1 METEAQGSPAPIR
14 RYAYQDLKC
23 YADPEWLAD
32 HRKRY
37 RQVFDEAE
45 VAYIYAELSFINK
58 LFEIE
63 DWEASVEIK
72 CYRADKRPKEVCHLV
87 LPRKISASTSSVYI
101 REGWGNKK
109 TGVFWKSGTYFW
121 EAWLDGE
128 KVGTRYFYVQ
138 GAGQKP
144 VQIPED
150 YIGLTSV
157 KLYEAGVDDQLDEE
171 RSYLSQFDAAE
182 TRYVYLDLV
191 FENHLP
197 GVDWHLELIT
207 RFFNEPRELKGQ
219 VVKLIRVNESEE
231 EIHVTVGWGTSGKG
245 SWREGLYSAE
255 LVMMDRL
262 IATVHIPFGATFEPG
277 FPLVWLPGAKEAS
290 ILGCPQP
297 DAEGL
302 AEVLARLDALIGLEG
317 VKRSV
322 REHALYMEFLR
333 LREEHGFREKDS
345 VQMHAVF
352 RGNPGTGKT
361 TVAGMMGAIYYQL
374 GLLSKGHVHTVDRVD
389 LVGEYI
395 GQTAPKVRD
404 ALEKARGG
412 VLLID
417 EAYSLARINDDA
429 KDFGREVIEM
439 LIKEM
444 SDGPGDLAIIA
455 AGYPAEMDHFMA
467 SNPGLKSR
475 FKMILEFPD
484 YLPDELQ
491 EIAVSAAHQ
500 MEVVPNGEA
509 SRLLGQLIIR
519 AYRDRDKSFGNA
531 RYVFDLIEKAK
542 IQLGLRVM
550 RSYRTEEPSREE
562 LSTILP
568 EDVLLSTSAASQ
580 GQVRLPVDE
589 ELLMEALKELDHLVG
604 LSRVK
609 KEIHDLVLLIKYDLA
624 QESITPQ
631 SFSMHTILV
640 GNPGT
645 GKTTIARILAR
656 VYKALGLLERG
667 HVVETDRAGLVAGY
681 VGQTAIKTAER
692 IDEARGGVLFI
703 DEAYS
708 LTQPGSGRAG
718 DFGDEAIQTLLKRM
732 EDRRGEFYVF
742 AAGYPDNMEAFLK
755 ANPGLRSRFDR
766 TLVFEDYQEDEL
778 MDIATSIA
786 SEKGLRFTS
795 ATQSFLKQWMNE
807 LIQRKDQYFGNA
819 RVVRQMMDEL
829 LRLHRTALARQSTA
843 DVKAMDIPI
852 AMETMEEAKRYLESS
867 TWLKTGI
874 GFKKG

>member
-1 METEAQGSPAPIR
+1 
-14 RYAYQDLKC
+14 
-23 YADPEWLAD
+23 
-32 HRKRY
+32 
-37 RQVFDEAE
+37 
-45 VAYIYAELSFINK
+45 
-58 LFEIE
+58 
-63 DWEASVEIK
+63 
-72 CYRADKRPKEVCHLV
+72 
-87 LPRKISASTSSVYI
+87 
-101 REGWGNKK
+101 
-109 TGVFWKSGTYFW
+109 
-121 EAWLDGE
+121 
-128 KVGTRYFYVQ
+128 
-138 GAGQKP
+138 
-144 VQIPED
+144 
-150 YIGLTSV
+150 
-157 KLYEAGVDDQLDEE
+157 
-171 RSYLSQFDAAE
+171 
-182 TRYVYLDLV
+182 
-191 FENHLP
+191 
-197 GVDWHLELIT
+197 
-207 RFFNEPRELKGQ
+207 
-219 VVKLIRVNESEE
+219 
-231 EIHVTVGWGTSGKG
+231 
-245 SWREGLYSAE
+245 
-255 LVMMDRL
+255 
-262 IATVHIPFGATFEPG
+262 
-277 FPLVWLPGAKEAS
+277 
-290 ILGCPQP
+290 
-297 DAEGL
+297 
-302 AEVLARLDALIGLEG
+302 
-317 VKRSV
+317 
-322 REHALYMEFLR
+322 
-333 LREEHGFREKDS
+333 
-345 VQMHAVF
+345 
-352 RGNPGTGKT
+352 
-361 TVAGMMGAIYYQL
+361 
-374 GLLSKGHVHTVDRVD
+374 
-389 LVGEYI
+389 
-395 GQTAPKVRD
+395 
-404 ALEKARGG
+404 
-412 VLLID
+412 
-417 EAYSLARINDDA
+417 
-429 KDFGREVIEM
+429 
-439 LIKEM
+439 
-444 SDGPGDLAIIA
+444 
-455 AGYPAEMDHFMA
+455 
-467 SNPGLKSR
+467 
-475 FKMILEFPD
+475 
-484 YLPDELQ
+484 
-491 EIAVSAAHQ
+491 
-500 MEVVPNGEA
+500 
-509 SRLLGQLIIR
+509 
-519 AYRDRDKSFGNA
+519 
-531 RYVFDLIEKAK
+531 
-542 IQLGLRVM
+542 M

-568 EDVLLSTSAASQ
+568 EDVLLSTSAAGQ

-807 LIQRKDQYFGNA
+807 LIQRKDRYFGNA

-843 DVKAMDIPI
+843 DVKAMDTPI

>member
-1 METEAQGSPAPIR
+1 M
-14 RYAYQDLKC
+14 
-23 YADPEWLAD
+23 
-32 HRKRY
+32 
-37 RQVFDEAE
+37 
-45 VAYIYAELSFINK
+45 
-58 LFEIE
+58 
-63 DWEASVEIK
+63 
-72 CYRADKRPKEVCHLV
+72 
-87 LPRKISASTSSVYI
+87 
-101 REGWGNKK
+101 
-109 TGVFWKSGTYFW
+109 
-121 EAWLDGE
+121 
-128 KVGTRYFYVQ
+128 
-138 GAGQKP
+138 
-144 VQIPED
+144 
-150 YIGLTSV
+150 
-157 KLYEAGVDDQLDEE
+157 
-171 RSYLSQFDAAE
+171 
-182 TRYVYLDLV
+182 
-191 FENHLP
+191 
-197 GVDWHLELIT
+197 
-207 RFFNEPRELKGQ
+207 
-219 VVKLIRVNESEE
+219 
-231 EIHVTVGWGTSGKG
+231 
-245 SWREGLYSAE
+245 
-255 LVMMDRL
+255 
-262 IATVHIPFGATFEPG
+262 
-277 FPLVWLPGAKEAS
+277 
-290 ILGCPQP
+290 
-297 DAEGL
+297 
-302 AEVLARLDALIGLEG
+302 
-317 VKRSV
+317 
-322 REHALYMEFLR
+322 
-333 LREEHGFREKDS
+333 
-345 VQMHAVF
+345 
-352 RGNPGTGKT
+352 
-361 TVAGMMGAIYYQL
+361 
-374 GLLSKGHVHTVDRVD
+374 DRVD

-807 LIQRKDQYFGNA
+807 LIQRKDRYFGNA